1 MKLVCNCPQG
11 ASKLPRAHERNRL
24 WKLYKKT
31 TSPFWHHFSMTFK
44 SLHSVF
50 IQSSTID
57 LCCLNYFKMLYKAS
71 ILLALAAAINAT
83 VLDHISKRNAGL
95 EVTLTEIGNA
105 EVKAVIK
112 NVGDKALKLFTY
124 GTIFDDAPVEKINVF
139 SGEEALPFE
148 GVLRTVE

>member
-1 MKLVCNCPQG
+1 
-11 ASKLPRAHERNRL
+11 
-24 WKLYKKT
+24 
-31 TSPFWHHFSMTFK
+31 
-44 SLHSVF
+44 
-50 IQSSTID
+50 
-57 LCCLNYFKMLYKAS
+57 MLYKAS

-105 EVKAVIK
+105 EVKAVVK

-139 SGEEALPFE
+139 SGEDALPFE